1 MTLDAPEPIRCVQVV
16 LLNESWIYQLWFET
30 RADMHTTRRVA
41 NEKGSAVADA
51 CVAARAA

>member
-1 MTLDAPEPIRCVQVV
+1 MALGAPEPIRCVQVV
-16 LLNESWIYQLWFET
+16 ILNESWIYQLWLEAGAGT
-30 RADMHTTRRVA
+30 HSTRRVA

>member
-1 MTLDAPEPIRCVQVV
+1 MTLDAPEPIRCVQAV

-30 RADMHTTRRVA
+30 RADLHTTQRVA
-41 NEKGSAVADA
+41 NEKGSALADA